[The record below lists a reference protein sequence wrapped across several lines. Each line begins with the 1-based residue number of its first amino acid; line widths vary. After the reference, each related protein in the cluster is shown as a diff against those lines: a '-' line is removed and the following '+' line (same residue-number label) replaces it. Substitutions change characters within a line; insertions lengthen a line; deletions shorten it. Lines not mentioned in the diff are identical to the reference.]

1 MPYAKRDNE
10 GKLLGIRS
18 ESDETYLHW
27 LNDDDPE
34 LLDFLQSTIK
44 ANKLKQT
51 LAVSDD
57 EMIRVIDDLIGLLVE
72 KQVFV
77 FTELPEAVQVKLNKR
92 STMRS
97 NINPLENLIGEGDSI
112 F

>member
-1 MPYAKRDNE
+1 MVYSVAFLETNTQALLSFKSKTA
-10 GKLLGIRS
+10 GK
-18 ESDETYLHW
+18 T
-27 LNDDDPE
+27 
-34 LLDFLQSTIK
+34 K
-44 ANKLKQT
+44 
-51 LAVSDD
+51 DD

-77 FTELPEAVQVKLNKR
+77 FTELPEAVQVKLNVR

-97 NINPLENLIGEGDSI
+97 DINPLENLISESDDI